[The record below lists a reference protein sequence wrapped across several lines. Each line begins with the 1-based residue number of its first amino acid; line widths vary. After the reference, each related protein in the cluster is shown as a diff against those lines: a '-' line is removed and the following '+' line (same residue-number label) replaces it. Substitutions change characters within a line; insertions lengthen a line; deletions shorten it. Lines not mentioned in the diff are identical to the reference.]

1 MEIARKARF
10 ADVRRVGIPRGL
22 LYYRYG
28 ELWEAFFRALGRE
41 VVVSDPST
49 RGTFEQG
56 DAASVDECCFA
67 SKLYLG
73 HVRSLLGKADAL
85 FVPSMAN
92 LGHCRAFCTK
102 FQALPDLVANTFA
115 DERPRILSCW
125 IEEEETRSSMPD
137 AFAGLGVSLGASA
150 REARRAYKT
159 AAAAQAHADR
169 RAARAQHDLLARA
182 LAAPAEERAPIILV
196 CAHPYVAHDP
206 FIGGAVED
214 ALRGLG
220 CTVLFAENVDRDRA
234 YRKSFE
240 FSETMPWVVSRE
252 LVGGIMMLHDQV
264 DGIVVMSA
272 FPCGPD
278 SMTDD
283 AIARCI
289 TGKPMLTLTV
299 DAQSGTAGV
308 ETRVESFV
316 DILRYQR
323 KGGYLHGR

>member
-1 MEIARKARF
+1 MDIVKRPEF
-10 ADVRRVGIPRGL
+10 ADVRVVGIPRGL
-22 LYYRYG
+22 LFYRYG
-28 ELWEAFFRALGRE
+28 ELWQTFFRELGRE
-41 VVVSDPST
+41 VRVSDRTT
-49 RGTFEQG
+49 RAVFEAG

-67 SKLYLG
+67 SKVYLG
-73 HVRSLLGKADAL
+73 HVRSLLGEVDAL
-85 FVPSMAN
+85 FIPSIAN
-92 LGHCRAFCTK
+92 TGHLRAFCTK
-102 FQALPDLVANTFA
+102 FQALPDLVANAFF
-115 DERPRILSCW
+115 DERPRIMSCCF
-125 IEEEETRSSMPD
+125 EEEETSSPAAD
-137 AFAGLGVSLGASA
+137 AFVSLGVSMGASA

-159 AAAAQAHADR
+159 ALSAQAHADK
-169 RAARAQHDLLARA
+169 RAARAQREELARA
-182 LAAPAEERAPIILV
+182 RRVPEGERAPVILV

-206 FIGGAVED
+206 YIGGAVED

-220 CTVLFAENVDRDRA
+220 CTVLFAETVDRDRA
-234 YRKSFE
+234 YRQSFE

-283 AIARCI
+283 AVARCI

-316 DILRYQR
+316 DILRYQKR
-323 KGGYLHGR
+323 GGYLHE